1 MLGNFTDNKVR
12 YGIARAVQNDDATAI
27 YEFIQNGADPNTVD
41 SENISL
47 LHHAVMIG
55 AEKAVRELIKLGANP
70 NKLGGPSGYTAF
82 HFAVYKD
89 KPAMIDVLID
99 TKQADLSVCSSDQ
112 YSPFH
117 LAAHLGRVEAAE
129 KLLKHGINIE
139 AKTHNGATADDV
151 AKLQFMEA
159 EEHEGDTEPFR
170 QIFKMIASKRNENSP
185 PAQNVRSAEELATHE
200 EKVAVAFRNNIT
212 AFHALRPSRELGF

>member
-12 YGIARAVQNDDATAI
+12 YGIALAVQNDDATAI
-27 YEFIQNGADPNTVD
+27 YEFIQNGADPDTVD
-41 SENISL
+41 SENVSL

-89 KPAMIDVLID
+89 KPAMIDVLIE
-99 TKQADLSVCSSDQ
+99 TNQADLSICSPDQ
-112 YSPFH
+112 YSPSH

-129 KLLKHGINIE
+129 KLIKHGINIE
-139 AKTHNGATADDV
+139 AKTHNGATADDI

-159 EEHEGDTEPFR
+159 EEHEGDIEPFR

-185 PAQNVRSAEELATHE
+185 TKQQTQPTEELTKRA
-200 EKVAVAFRNNIT
+200 EKVAEAFRNNIK
-212 AFHALRPSRELGF
+212 AFHALKPSRKLGF